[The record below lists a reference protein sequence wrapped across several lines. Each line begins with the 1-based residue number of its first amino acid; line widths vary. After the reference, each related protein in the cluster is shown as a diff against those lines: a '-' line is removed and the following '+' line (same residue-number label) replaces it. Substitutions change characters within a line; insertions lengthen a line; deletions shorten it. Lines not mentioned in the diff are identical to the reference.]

1 MPELLPFWAALSV
14 IGLAELGD
22 KTQLLSFGFAAKY
35 PVWEV
40 ISAVS
45 AASALLMALA
55 VIFGGLLNRF
65 IPLNVLTILAG
76 GFFILFG
83 IITLVQKEKE
93 EEIGSDNKKNPFL
106 IVFTG
111 FLLAELGDKTQLATL
126 AISAQYGSPVLVWLG
141 ATLAMIAVNCL
152 GIAAG
157 GWIRK
162 HIPAFYL
169 RLVSA
174 SVFII
179 FGILTLLDAFV
190 W

>member
-1 MPELLPFWAALSV
+1 MPDLLPFWAALSV

-65 IPLNVLTILAG
+65 IPLNVLTILAA

-83 IITLVQKEKE
+83 VITLVQKEKE
-93 EEIGSDNKKNPFL
+93 EEVGSDNQKNPFL

-126 AISAQYGSPVLVWLG
+126 ALSAQYGSPVLVWLG
-141 ATLAMIAVNCL
+141 ATLAMIAINCL

-162 HIPAFYL
+162 FVPEFYL